1 MIWSRDIT
9 FRFQNSP
16 FYVKSFHKEK
26 DIVRYSDRK
35 KINQNDHVN
44 ILDYIKEEPAMIDL
58 EKYFPS
64 ELLTKRSF
72 SSLESSELNKFTIFT
87 YHKIIFQIIIFYL
100 FYPFLRMNTNKN
112 NLNDGINL
120 KRLEQQESASSENR
134 VKEPE
139 KDDAVKLF
147 FFKLLF
153 FSFIY
158 FVLYI
163 VGCRYS

>member
-44 ILDYIKEEPAMIDL
+44 ILDYIKEEPAIIDL

-72 SSLESSELNKFTIFT
+72 SSLESSELNKFTIST
-87 YHKIIFQIIIFYL
+87 YHQYYF
-100 FYPFLRMNTNKN
+100 
-112 NLNDGINL
+112 
-120 KRLEQQESASSENR
+120 E
-134 VKEPE
+134 
-139 KDDAVKLF
+139 
-147 FFKLLF
+147 LLF
-153 FSFIY
+153 F
-158 FVLYI
+158 
-163 VGCRYS
+163 